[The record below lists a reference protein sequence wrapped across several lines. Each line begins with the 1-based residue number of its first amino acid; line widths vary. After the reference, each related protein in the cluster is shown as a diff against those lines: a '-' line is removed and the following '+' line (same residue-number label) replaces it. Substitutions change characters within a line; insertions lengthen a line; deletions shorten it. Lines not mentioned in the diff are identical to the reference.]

1 MCALATCA
9 PADPELAER
18 PPLAQP
24 QAPQNPAS
32 APEAPVWRY
41 TPALV
46 ASLPPG
52 VRAEPVLELADGLRG
67 RARIVVA
74 VAKDDVPARLE
85 VWEFSQNNQRGL
97 LERVSQSPLLDL
109 ADADA
114 RLDPD
119 TLSGLRREMASP
131 GSEVVRPLG
140 LPGEAAALPA
150 ELARLAAEATGSADA
165 AARTQALARLLR
177 GLDDRLV
184 WESARLPEL
193 LRRLRAGPWQLGQI
207 DPLGARRVKISASEA
222 GRPIELELA
231 RTQDRWALTDL
242 RDAHS
247 SAAPAAEPSP
257 TAP

>member
-9 PADPELAER
+9 PAEPDLAER
-18 PPLAQP
+18 ARPAHTQP
-24 QAPQNPAS
+24 RQDPAS
-32 APEAPVWRY
+32 APEAAVWRY

-52 VRAEPVLELADGLRG
+52 VRAEPVLELADGLHG

-85 VWEFSQNNQRGL
+85 VWDYSQNNERGL

-114 RLDPD
+114 PLN
-119 TLSGLRREMASP
+119 SEAVAALRRDVASP
-131 GSEVVRPLG
+131 GNEIVRPLG

-150 ELARLAAEATGSADA
+150 ELARLAAEATGTADA
-165 AARTQALARLLR
+165 ATRTTALARLIR
-177 GLDDRLV
+177 GLDDHLV
-184 WESARLPEL
+184 WETARLPEL
-193 LRRLRAGPWQLGQI
+193 LRRLRAGAWQLGEAR
-207 DPLGARRVKISASEA
+207 PLGARRVKISATEA
-222 GRPIELELA
+222 GRAIELELA
-231 RTQDRWALTDL
+231 RTQDRWALTDV
-242 RDAHS
+242 RDAQS
-247 SAAPAAEPSP
+247 STAPAAEPSP